1 MNEMSSSIC
10 LQPNG
15 VWHDHVKKV
24 AQVANWSV
32 SLSVTD
38 SSAGALLTAELRA
51 PRTYGWIETE
61 APSKGPHSVESEW
74 RREDYFSAG
83 IVTFKCMRTISA
95 SILAPSMGADDHLPP
110 RRIWITRFLRLRLFS
125 CTDVTQAQDHGL
137 LSLPLYL
144 ICSLSSK
151 LLFSLIKQEADGQL
165 EARVSIQARRAT
177 VESRDARASAC

>member
-51 PRTYGWIETE
+51 PRTFGWIETE
-61 APSKGPHSVESEW
+61 AASKGPYSVESEW

-95 SILAPSMGADDHLPP
+95 SILAPSVGADDHLPP
-110 RRIWITRFLRLRLFS
+110 RGIWIARFLRLRLFS
-125 CTDVTQAQDHGL
+125 AQMCPRPKTTGC
-137 LSLPLYL
+137 SLYL

-151 LLFSLIKQEADGQL
+151 LLFSLIKQEEDGQL

-177 VESRDARASAC
+177 VESRDARAGAC

>member
-51 PRTYGWIETE
+51 PRTFGWIETE
-61 APSKGPHSVESEW
+61 AASKGPYSVESEW

-83 IVTFKCMRTISA
+83 IVTFKCTRTISA

-125 CTDVTQAQDHGL
+125 AQMCPRPKTTG
-137 LSLPLYL
+137 
-144 ICSLSSK
+144 CSLYRFTWFAASRRSF
-151 LLFSLIKQEADGQL
+151 FSAWSNKKQM
-165 EARVSIQARRAT
+165 
-177 VESRDARASAC
+177 AS